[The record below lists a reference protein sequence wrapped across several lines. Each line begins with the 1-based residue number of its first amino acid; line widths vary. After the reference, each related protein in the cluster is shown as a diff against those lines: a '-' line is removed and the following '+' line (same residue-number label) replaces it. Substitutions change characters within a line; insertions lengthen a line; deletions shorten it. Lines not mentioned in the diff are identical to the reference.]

1 MILWTIIIALS
12 VILDQLTK
20 IITIKCLEVGESVV
34 FIPGIINFTHIKND
48 GAAFGMLDNARWVF
62 LIISAAAIIA
72 LPFLLYK
79 YRKVHFL
86 FSFSLS
92 LIIGGAIGNMIDRLF
107 APGGYVT
114 DFIELA
120 FIDFAIF
127 NVADIFVC
135 VGAFLM
141 FIYLAF
147 LDKTIFPPDDK
158 SKKEK
163 KTQTNGEEAK

>member
-1 MILWTIIIALS
+1 MILWTIIIALT
-12 VILDQLTK
+12 VILDQITK
-20 IITIKCLEVGESVV
+20 IITIKCLDVGSSVV
-34 FIPGIINFTHIKND
+34 FIPGIINFTHIKNN
-48 GAAFGMLDNARWVF
+48 GAAFGMLNEARWVF
-62 LIISAAAIIA
+62 LLISAAAIIA

-79 YRKVHFL
+79 YRRVHFL
-86 FSFSLS
+86 FGFSLS

-107 APGGYVT
+107 AEGGFVT

-120 FIDFAIF
+120 FMEFAIF

-158 SKKEK
+158 SKKSK
-163 KTQTNGEEAK
+163 ANANGEEAK

>member
-1 MILWTIIIALS
+1 MILWTIIIILS
-12 VILDQLTK
+12 VVLDQITK
-20 IITIKCLEVGESVV
+20 LIAIACLDVGESVK

-62 LIISAAAIIA
+62 LIISAAAIIG

-86 FSFSLS
+86 FGFSIS

-107 APGGYVT
+107 APNGFVT

-120 FIDFAIF
+120 FMDFAIF

-147 LDKTIFPPDDK
+147 LDKTIFPPNDK
-158 SKKEK
+158 NKKEAK
-163 KTQTNGEEAK
+163 KENGEDKK

>member
-1 MILWTIIIALS
+1 MILWTIIIILS
-12 VILDQLTK
+12 VVLDQITK
-20 IITIKCLEVGESVV
+20 LIAIACLDVGDSVK

-62 LIISAAAIIA
+62 LIISAAAIIG

-86 FSFSLS
+86 FGFSLS

-107 APGGYVT
+107 APNGFVT

-120 FIDFAIF
+120 FMDFAIF

-147 LDKTIFPPDDK
+147 LDKTIFPPNDK
-158 SKKEK
+158 NKKEAK
-163 KTQTNGEEAK
+163 KENGEDKK

>member
-1 MILWTIIIALS
+1 MILWTIIIILS
-12 VILDQLTK
+12 VVLDQITK
-20 IITIKCLEVGESVV
+20 LIAIACLDVGESVK

-62 LIISAAAIIA
+62 LIISAAAIIG

-86 FSFSLS
+86 FGFSLS

-107 APGGYVT
+107 APNGFVT

-120 FIDFAIF
+120 FMDFAIF

-147 LDKTIFPPDDK
+147 LDKPIFPPDDK
-158 SKKEK
+158 NKKEAK
-163 KTQTNGEEAK
+163 KENGEDKK

>member
-48 GAAFGMLDNARWVF
+48 GAAFGMLDDARWVF
-62 LIISAAAIIA
+62 LVISAAAIIA

-86 FSFSLS
+86 FGFSLS

-107 APGGYVT
+107 AEGGYVT

-120 FIDFAIF
+120 FMEFAIF
-127 NVADIFVC
+127 NAADIFVC

-163 KTQTNGEEAK
+163 KNQKDGEEAK

>member
-1 MILWTIIIALS
+1 MILWTIIIILS
-12 VILDQLTK
+12 VVLDQITK
-20 IITIKCLEVGESVV
+20 LIAIACLDVGESVK

-62 LIISAAAIIA
+62 LIISAAAIIG

-86 FSFSLS
+86 FGFSLS

-107 APGGYVT
+107 APNGFVT

-120 FIDFAIF
+120 FMDFAIF

-158 SKKEK
+158 NKKEAK
-163 KTQTNGEEAK
+163 KENGEDKK

>member
-1 MILWTIIIALS
+1 MILWTIIIILS
-12 VILDQLTK
+12 VVLDQITK
-20 IITIKCLEVGESVV
+20 LIAIACLDVGESVQ

-62 LIISAAAIIA
+62 LIISAAAIIG

-86 FSFSLS
+86 FGFSLS

-107 APGGYVT
+107 APNGFVT

-120 FIDFAIF
+120 FMDFAIF

-158 SKKEK
+158 NKKEAK
-163 KTQTNGEEAK
+163 KENGEDKK

>member
-1 MILWTIIIALS
+1 M
-12 VILDQLTK
+12 
-20 IITIKCLEVGESVV
+20 GESVK

-62 LIISAAAIIA
+62 LIISAAAIIG

-86 FSFSLS
+86 FGFSLS

-107 APGGYVT
+107 APNGFVT

-120 FIDFAIF
+120 FMDFAIF

-147 LDKTIFPPDDK
+147 LDKTIFPPNDK
-158 SKKEK
+158 NKKEAK
-163 KTQTNGEEAK
+163 KENGEDKK

>member
-1 MILWTIIIALS
+1 MILWTIIIILS
-12 VILDQLTK
+12 VVLDQITK
-20 IITIKCLEVGESVV
+20 LIAIACLDVGESVK

-62 LIISAAAIIA
+62 LIISAAAIIG

-86 FSFSLS
+86 FGFSLS

-107 APGGYVT
+107 APNGFVT

-120 FIDFAIF
+120 FMDFAIF

-147 LDKTIFPPDDK
+147 LDKTIFPPNDK
-158 SKKEK
+158 NKKEAK
-163 KTQTNGEEAK
+163 KENGEDKK

>member
-1 MILWTIIIALS
+1 MILWTIIIALT
-12 VILDQLTK
+12 VILDQVTK
-20 IITIKCLEVGESVV
+20 LITIACLDVGESVV
-34 FIPGIINFTHIKND
+34 FIPYIINFTHIKND
-48 GAAFGMLDNARWVF
+48 GAAFGMLDNARWIF
-62 LIISAAAIIA
+62 LLISAAAIIG

-86 FSFSLS
+86 FGFSLS

-107 APGGYVT
+107 AEGGLVT

-120 FIDFAIF
+120 FMDFAIF

-135 VGAFLM
+135 VGAALM

-147 LDKTIFPPDDK
+147 LDKTIFPPEDK
-158 SKKEK
+158 SKKAEK
-163 KTQTNGEEAK
+163 AKNEDDAK

>member
-1 MILWTIIIALS
+1 
-12 VILDQLTK
+12 
-20 IITIKCLEVGESVV
+20 
-34 FIPGIINFTHIKND
+34 
-48 GAAFGMLDNARWVF
+48 MLNEARWVF
-62 LIISAAAIIA
+62 LLISAAAIIA

-79 YRKVHFL
+79 YRRVHFL
-86 FSFSLS
+86 FGFSLS
-92 LIIGGAIGNMIDRLF
+92 LIIGGPIGNMIDRLF
-107 APGGYVT
+107 AEGGFVT

-120 FIDFAIF
+120 FMEFAIF

-158 SKKEK
+158 SKKSK
-163 KTQTNGEEAK
+163 ANANGEETK